1 MSGLSVNP
9 LSYYSS
15 YYPQKNATSPLAAFH
30 NLGTAL
36 QSGNLSGAQVAFATL
51 QETRQGQN
59 QGGTNSAIAADM
71 ANLANALSSNNLSS
85 AQAAYAQLHKDVEAQ
100 RGHQNQQ
107 ASGTGGIF
115 QSLISRLLPAS
126 LSSIGGSTSTSG
138 PPTSGLV
145 PGTLNVQA

>member
-9 LSYYSS
+9 ISYYSS
-15 YYPQKNATSPLAAFH
+15 YFPQKNATSALTAFH

-51 QETRQGQN
+51 QDTRQGQN
-59 QGGTNSAIAADM
+59 QGGTNNAIVADM
-71 ANLANALSSNNLSS
+71 ANLSNALSSNNLSS

-100 RGHQNQQ
+100 RGHHNQQ
-107 ASGTGGIF
+107 ASGTGGVF
-115 QSLISRLLPAS
+115 QSLISQLLPSS
-126 LSSIGGSTSTSG
+126 LSSTGSSTSISG
-138 PPTSGLV
+138 SPTSSLI